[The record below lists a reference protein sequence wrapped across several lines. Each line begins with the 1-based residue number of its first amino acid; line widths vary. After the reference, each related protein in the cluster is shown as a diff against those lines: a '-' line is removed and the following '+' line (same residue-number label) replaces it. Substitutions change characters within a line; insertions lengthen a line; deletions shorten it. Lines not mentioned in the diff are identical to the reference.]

1 MNAGNLTTNKST
13 LVQTATYVSVSVA
26 VVLIIIKCGAWLTTG
41 SMSLKISLIDSLS
54 DAVASVINLFAVREA
69 LRPADRE
76 HRFGHGKIEAL
87 AALGQSAFIVGSA
100 AFLMVEATRRL
111 FVPNVI
117 EHPKVGVIVMV
128 ISIILSLALVIFQKY
143 VVHVTKSTA
152 IKADATH
159 YQADMLMNIGVLVA
173 LGTTYWLQWNSA
185 DAIIS
190 LFIGGYI
197 LYAAWNMTSEA
208 FHILIDREL
217 PEDQRQHIKDI
228 VSQHEK
234 VLGIHDL
241 RTRSAGQQ
249 CFIQLHL
256 ELDGHLTLNDTHT
269 IADEVTTFIIKEF
282 PHAEVIIHQDPHHSL
297 TQRQR
302 VYQ

>member
-1 MNAGNLTTNKST
+1 MDIQDSATDRST
-13 LVQTATYVSVSVA
+13 LIQTATYISVGVA
-26 VVLIIIKCGAWLTTG
+26 IVLIIIKCGAWLTTG
-41 SMSLKISLIDSLS
+41 SMSLKISLIDSVS

-100 AFLMVEATRRL
+100 LFLMVEATRRL
-111 FVPNVI
+111 FIPNVI
-117 EHPKVGVIVMV
+117 EQPQIGIIVMV
-128 ISIILSLALVIFQKY
+128 ISIVLSLALVIFQKY

-173 LGTTYWLQWNSA
+173 LGAVQWLQWNSA
-185 DAIIS
+185 DALIS
-190 LFIGGYI
+190 LFIGSYI
-197 LYAAWNMTSEA
+197 LYSAWTITSEA

-217 PEDQRQHIKDI
+217 PEEQRQHIKNI
-228 VSQHEK
+228 VGQHEK
-234 VLGIHDL
+234 VMGIHDL

-249 CFIQLHL
+249 CFVQLHL

-269 IADEVTTFIIKEF
+269 IADEVTTLIVKEF